1 MLKLL
6 TLYRCLIWFCIFGR
20 YGSKILSVN
29 AIQPAMKKQLLT
41 TFLLLG
47 ISICLAQNRKG
58 TLSLHKGSD
67 AHKLYVSFKE
77 GANLGSSQNLEKD
90 ITAYIPQF
98 KELSEEYQI
107 TVSRAVAINP
117 QKLAELEALAVKNMG
132 SGKSVAKLAN
142 IVELKI
148 ENPTNDRLLA
158 LGQELEKLNKVEYC
172 SLMSAKMIPFPSD
185 IPPVTPLYTN
195 EQTYITDYGVDMAY
209 AWNLGL
215 TGQGINIRDVEGSM
229 NPDHEEFNERN
240 VGFAE
245 NMTIHPDFISEET
258 HGTGVFGIMYADPG
272 DYGVTG
278 LSHGANEVIM
288 YSVVTV
294 DAGYDTTFSISK
306 SIEGSTEGDFVIYE
320 LQTDGALGEYGPVE
334 YEQPIWDITKAAT
347 DAGIVVVAAAG
358 NGAENLDAPEYQ
370 EYRDRGNS
378 GAIIV
383 GGGSNDELHT
393 RLWFS
398 TYGERVD
405 LQGWGWDVL
414 TTGTGT
420 AYKIN
425 DDNNQTYAWFN
436 GTSSATPIVA
446 SCAVVLQSYYYNN
459 TGSYLSGT
467 ELKNILQQTGK
478 AQGNILDGN
487 IGPLP
492 SMPQAIE
499 ALDAL
504 MGLNSVENN
513 TFIAY
518 PNPVSDILTIAGNF
532 SADAKAEVYNALG
545 QLVYKTAAFEDKISF
560 SEFSRGM
567 YIVKITDQGKSESR
581 KIIKN

>member
-1 MLKLL
+1 MVSYFWRDCYKLL
-6 TLYRCLIWFCIFGR
+6 FINL
-20 YGSKILSVN
+20 
-29 AIQPAMKKQLLT
+29 IQPAMKKRLLT
-41 TFLLLG
+41 ITILLLG
-47 ISICLAQNRKG
+47 MSICLAQNRKG
-58 TLSLHKGSD
+58 TLKLHKGID

-77 GANLGSSQNLEKD
+77 GLHINNSDNPATD
-90 ITAYIPQF
+90 IMAYIPEF
-98 KELSEEYQI
+98 RELSEEYHI
-107 TVSRAVAINP
+107 TVRKAIAINP
-117 QKLAELEALAVKNMG
+117 EKMAELEALAVKNTG
-132 SGKSVAKLAN
+132 SGKSVTKLSN

-148 ENPTNDRLLA
+148 ENPTNERLLA
-158 LGQELEKLNKVEYC
+158 LGEKLEKLDMVEYC
-172 SLMSAKMIPFPSD
+172 SLMSAKIIPFPSD
-185 IPPVTPLYTN
+185 IPPATPLYTN
-195 EQTYITDYGVDMAY
+195 EQQYITDYGVDMAY

-240 VGFAE
+240 VFFAE
-245 NMTIHPDFISEET
+245 NMTIHPDFINEET

-272 DYGVTG
+272 EYGVTG
-278 LSHGANEVIM
+278 LAHGANEVVM

-294 DAGYDTTFSISK
+294 DAGYDTAFSISK

-334 YEQPIWDITKAAT
+334 YEQPIWDLTKAAT
-347 DAGIVVVAAAG
+347 DAGIIIVAAAG

-383 GGGSNDELHT
+383 GGGSNDESHN
-393 RLWFS
+393 RLWYS

-414 TTGTGT
+414 TAGTGT

-446 SCAVVLQSYYYNN
+446 SCAVVLQSYYHEN
-459 TGSYLSGT
+459 TGDYLSGT
-467 ELKNILQQTGK
+467 ELKNILKETGK
-478 AQGNILDGN
+478 AQGTDLEGN

-492 SMPQAIE
+492 SMPEAIE
-499 ALDAL
+499 ALDII
-504 MGLNSVENN
+504 MGLNSVERN
-513 TFIAY
+513 TFITY
-518 PNPVSDILTIAGNF
+518 PNPVNDVLMIAGNF
-532 SADAKAEVYNALG
+532 SADAKTEVYNSLG
-545 QLVYKTAAFEDKISF
+545 QLVYKAAAFEDRINFNDF
-560 SEFSRGM
+560 SQGI
-567 YIVKITDQGKSESR
+567 YVIKITDHGKTESR